1 MTKVTGF
8 LLHRI
13 LHTKICLTNSPQAIP
28 VVPTVLTYV
37 IYFELLLVLIL
48 LLIYCGCGKTTL
60 LRIIAGLEDVNSGT
74 IILQDKDI
82 TNLEP
87 SKRGFGIVF
96 QSYALFPN
104 MTAYNN
110 IAFPLKER
118 KVSKEKI
125 DNKVKEVLETVGL
138 TNEAHKYPK
147 ALSGGQQ
154 QRIAI
159 ARALA
164 LEPKFLLLDE
174 PMSALD
180 AKVRHKL
187 RMDIKRLQK
196 ELNITTIMVTHDQEE
211 AITMADKIAI
221 LNGGDIMQI
230 GTPEEIYQNPQNL
243 FTAQFI
249 GDTNCFDNGDSILTV
264 RPEYVQIEKSTK
276 ENYQG
281 IISNIEFRGNL
292 LRVEIKDKLNENF
305 IISDVSIKEWVNLNL
320 VEGDLVKISIDEKYY
335 LKYPK
340 VKGA

>member
-1 MTKVTGF
+1 
-8 LLHRI
+8 
-13 LHTKICLTNSPQAIP
+13 
-28 VVPTVLTYV
+28 
-37 IYFELLLVLIL
+37 
-48 LLIYCGCGKTTL
+48 
-60 LRIIAGLEDVNSGT
+60 
-74 IILQDKDI
+74 
-82 TNLEP
+82 
-87 SKRGFGIVF
+87 
-96 QSYALFPN
+96 
-104 MTAYNN
+104 
-110 IAFPLKER
+110 
-118 KVSKEKI
+118 
-125 DNKVKEVLETVGL
+125 
-138 TNEAHKYPK
+138 
-147 ALSGGQQ
+147 
-154 QRIAI
+154 
-159 ARALA
+159 
-164 LEPKFLLLDE
+164 
-174 PMSALD
+174 MSALD

-264 RPEYVQIEKSTK
+264 RPEYVQIEKATK

>member
-1 MTKVTGF
+1 MSYLKINNVFKSYDQKRVLNNISLDIEEGEF
-8 LLHRI
+8 L
-13 LHTKICLTNSPQAIP
+13 CLLGPS
-28 VVPTVLTYV
+28 
-37 IYFELLLVLIL
+37 
-48 LLIYCGCGKTTL
+48 GCGKTTL

-196 ELNITTIMVTHDQEE
+196 ELNITTIMVTHDLEE

>member
-1 MTKVTGF
+1 VLNNISLDIEEGEF
-8 LLHRI
+8 L
-13 LHTKICLTNSPQAIP
+13 CLLGPS
-28 VVPTVLTYV
+28 
-37 IYFELLLVLIL
+37 
-48 LLIYCGCGKTTL
+48 GCGKTTL

>member
-1 MTKVTGF
+1 MSYLKINNVFKSYDQKKVLNNISLDIEEGEF
-8 LLHRI
+8 L
-13 LHTKICLTNSPQAIP
+13 CLLGPS
-28 VVPTVLTYV
+28 
-37 IYFELLLVLIL
+37 
-48 LLIYCGCGKTTL
+48 GCGKTTL

-196 ELNITTIMVTHDQEE
+196 ELNITTVMVTHDQEE

>member
-1 MTKVTGF
+1 MTKKVLNNISLDIEEGEF
-8 LLHRI
+8 L
-13 LHTKICLTNSPQAIP
+13 CLLGPS
-28 VVPTVLTYV
+28 
-37 IYFELLLVLIL
+37 
-48 LLIYCGCGKTTL
+48 GCGKTTL

>member
-1 MTKVTGF
+1 MSYLKINNVLKSYDQKKVLNNISLDIEEGEF
-8 LLHRI
+8 L
-13 LHTKICLTNSPQAIP
+13 CLLGPS
-28 VVPTVLTYV
+28 
-37 IYFELLLVLIL
+37 
-48 LLIYCGCGKTTL
+48 GCGKTTL

>member
-1 MTKVTGF
+1 MDIEEGEF
-8 LLHRI
+8 L
-13 LHTKICLTNSPQAIP
+13 CLLGPS
-28 VVPTVLTYV
+28 
-37 IYFELLLVLIL
+37 
-48 LLIYCGCGKTTL
+48 GCGKTTL

>member
-1 MTKVTGF
+1 MSYLKINNVFKSYDQKRVLNNISLDIEEGEF
-8 LLHRI
+8 L
-13 LHTKICLTNSPQAIP
+13 CLLGPS
-28 VVPTVLTYV
+28 
-37 IYFELLLVLIL
+37 
-48 LLIYCGCGKTTL
+48 GCGKTTL
-60 LRIIAGLEDVNSGT
+60 LRIIAGLEDVNSGA

-264 RPEYVQIEKSTK
+264 RPEYVQIEKATK

-320 VEGDLVKISIDEKYY
+320 VEGELVKISIDEKYY

>member
-1 MTKVTGF
+1 MSYLKIKNVFKSYDQKRVLNNISLDIEEGEF
-8 LLHRI
+8 L
-13 LHTKICLTNSPQAIP
+13 CLLGPS
-28 VVPTVLTYV
+28 
-37 IYFELLLVLIL
+37 
-48 LLIYCGCGKTTL
+48 GCGKTTL
-60 LRIIAGLEDVNSGT
+60 LRIIAGLEDVNSGA

-264 RPEYVQIEKSTK
+264 RPEYVQIEKATK

>member
-1 MTKVTGF
+1 MSYLKINNVFKSYDQKKVLNNISLDIEEGEF
-8 LLHRI
+8 L
-13 LHTKICLTNSPQAIP
+13 CLLGPS
-28 VVPTVLTYV
+28 
-37 IYFELLLVLIL
+37 
-48 LLIYCGCGKTTL
+48 GCGKTTL

-164 LEPKFLLLDE
+164 TRPAIILADE
-174 PMSALD
+174 PTGNLDSKTSDEVMSIL
-180 AKVRHKL
+180 KSMSKKYSQTLV
-187 RMDIKRLQK
+187 MI
-196 ELNITTIMVTHDQEE
+196 THDDSIAQ
-211 AITMADKIAI
+211 MADRVIFIEDGRVSKV
-221 LNGGDIMQI
+221 GDK
-230 GTPEEIYQNPQNL
+230 N
-243 FTAQFI
+243 
-249 GDTNCFDNGDSILTV
+249 D
-264 RPEYVQIEKSTK
+264 
-276 ENYQG
+276 
-281 IISNIEFRGNL
+281 
-292 LRVEIKDKLNENF
+292 
-305 IISDVSIKEWVNLNL
+305 
-320 VEGDLVKISIDEKYY
+320 
-335 LKYPK
+335 
-340 VKGA
+340 

>member
-1 MTKVTGF
+1 MSYLKINNVFKSYDQKRVLNNISLDIEEGEF
-8 LLHRI
+8 L
-13 LHTKICLTNSPQAIP
+13 CLLGPS
-28 VVPTVLTYV
+28 
-37 IYFELLLVLIL
+37 
-48 LLIYCGCGKTTL
+48 GCGKTTL

-320 VEGDLVKISIDEKYY
+320 VEGDLVKISIEEKYY

>member
-1 MTKVTGF
+1 MSYLKINNVFKNYDQKRVLNNISLDIEEGEF
-8 LLHRI
+8 L
-13 LHTKICLTNSPQAIP
+13 CLLGPS
-28 VVPTVLTYV
+28 
-37 IYFELLLVLIL
+37 
-48 LLIYCGCGKTTL
+48 GCGKTTL
-60 LRIIAGLEDVNSGT
+60 LRIIAGLEDVNSGA

-118 KVSKEKI
+118 KISKEKI
-125 DNKVKEVLETVGL
+125 DSKVKEVLEIVGL

-154 QRIAI
+154 QRVAI

-187 RMDIKRLQK
+187 RMDIKKLQK

>member
-1 MTKVTGF
+1 LSQNIIEIQGISKVYGD
-8 LLHRI
+8 
-13 LHTKICLTNSPQAIP
+13 N
-28 VVPTVLTYV
+28 TVLDNLSLNIRKNEFLT
-37 IYFELLLVLIL
+37 LLGPS
-48 LLIYCGCGKTTL
+48 GCGKTTL

>member
-1 MTKVTGF
+1 SYLKINNVFKSYDQKRVLNNISLDIEEGEF
-8 LLHRI
+8 L
-13 LHTKICLTNSPQAIP
+13 CLLGPS
-28 VVPTVLTYV
+28 
-37 IYFELLLVLIL
+37 
-48 LLIYCGCGKTTL
+48 GCGKTTL

-82 TNLEP
+82 TNLES

>member
-1 MTKVTGF
+1 
-8 LLHRI
+8 
-13 LHTKICLTNSPQAIP
+13 
-28 VVPTVLTYV
+28 
-37 IYFELLLVLIL
+37 
-48 LLIYCGCGKTTL
+48 
-60 LRIIAGLEDVNSGT
+60 
-74 IILQDKDI
+74 
-82 TNLEP
+82 
-87 SKRGFGIVF
+87 
-96 QSYALFPN
+96 

-196 ELNITTIMVTHDQEE
+196 ELNITTVMVTHDQEE

>member
-1 MTKVTGF
+1 MSYLKIKNVFKNYDQKRVLNNISLDIEEGEF
-8 LLHRI
+8 L
-13 LHTKICLTNSPQAIP
+13 CLLGPS
-28 VVPTVLTYV
+28 
-37 IYFELLLVLIL
+37 
-48 LLIYCGCGKTTL
+48 GCGKTTL
-60 LRIIAGLEDVNSGT
+60 LRIIAGLEDVNSGD

-118 KVSKEKI
+118 KISKEKI
-125 DNKVKEVLETVGL
+125 DNKVKEVLEIVGL

-180 AKVRHKL
+180 ARVRHKL

>member
-1 MTKVTGF
+1 MSYLKINNVFKSYDQKKVLNNISLDIEEGEF
-8 LLHRI
+8 L
-13 LHTKICLTNSPQAIP
+13 CLLGPS
-28 VVPTVLTYV
+28 
-37 IYFELLLVLIL
+37 
-48 LLIYCGCGKTTL
+48 GCGKTTL

-74 IILQDKDI
+74 IILQYKDI

>member
-1 MTKVTGF
+1 MSYLKINNVFKSYDQKKVLNNISLDIEEGEF
-8 LLHRI
+8 L
-13 LHTKICLTNSPQAIP
+13 CLLGPS
-28 VVPTVLTYV
+28 
-37 IYFELLLVLIL
+37 
-48 LLIYCGCGKTTL
+48 GCGKTTL

-249 GDTNCFDNGDSILTV
+249 GDTNCFDKGDSILTV

>member
-1 MTKVTGF
+1 MSYLKINNVFKSYDQKKVLNNISLDIEEGEF
-8 LLHRI
+8 L
-13 LHTKICLTNSPQAIP
+13 CLLGPS
-28 VVPTVLTYV
+28 
-37 IYFELLLVLIL
+37 
-48 LLIYCGCGKTTL
+48 GCGKTTL

-249 GDTNCFDNGDSILTV
+249 GDTNCFDNGNSILTV

>member
-1 MTKVTGF
+1 MSYLKINNVFKSYDQKKVLNNISLDIEEGEF
-8 LLHRI
+8 L
-13 LHTKICLTNSPQAIP
+13 CLLGPS
-28 VVPTVLTYV
+28 
-37 IYFELLLVLIL
+37 
-48 LLIYCGCGKTTL
+48 GCGKPTL

>member
-1 MTKVTGF
+1 MSYLKINNVFKSYDQKRVLNNISLDIEEGEF
-8 LLHRI
+8 L
-13 LHTKICLTNSPQAIP
+13 CLLGPS
-28 VVPTVLTYV
+28 
-37 IYFELLLVLIL
+37 
-48 LLIYCGCGKTTL
+48 GCGKTTL

-164 LEPKFLLLDE
+164 REPKFLLLDE

>member
-1 MTKVTGF
+1 
-8 LLHRI
+8 
-13 LHTKICLTNSPQAIP
+13 
-28 VVPTVLTYV
+28 
-37 IYFELLLVLIL
+37 
-48 LLIYCGCGKTTL
+48 
-60 LRIIAGLEDVNSGT
+60 
-74 IILQDKDI
+74 
-82 TNLEP
+82 
-87 SKRGFGIVF
+87 
-96 QSYALFPN
+96 
-104 MTAYNN
+104 
-110 IAFPLKER
+110 
-118 KVSKEKI
+118 
-125 DNKVKEVLETVGL
+125 
-138 TNEAHKYPK
+138 
-147 ALSGGQQ
+147 
-154 QRIAI
+154 
-159 ARALA
+159 
-164 LEPKFLLLDE
+164 
-174 PMSALD
+174 MSALD

-221 LNGGDIMQI
+221 LNGGDIVQI

-264 RPEYVQIEKSTK
+264 RPEYVQIEKATK

>member
-1 MTKVTGF
+1 MSYLKINNVFKSYDQKKVLNNISLDIEEGEF
-8 LLHRI
+8 L
-13 LHTKICLTNSPQAIP
+13 CLLGPS
-28 VVPTVLTYV
+28 
-37 IYFELLLVLIL
+37 
-48 LLIYCGCGKTTL
+48 GCGKTTL

-82 TNLEP
+82 TNLES

>member
-1 MTKVTGF
+1 MSYLKINNVFKSYDQKKVLNNISLDIEEGEFLCLLGPSGF
-8 LLHRI
+8 
-13 LHTKICLTNSPQAIP
+13 
-28 VVPTVLTYV
+28 
-37 IYFELLLVLIL
+37 
-48 LLIYCGCGKTTL
+48 GKTTL

>member
-1 MTKVTGF
+1 MSYLKINNVFKSYDQKRVLNNISLDIEEGEF
-8 LLHRI
+8 L
-13 LHTKICLTNSPQAIP
+13 CLLGPS
-28 VVPTVLTYV
+28 
-37 IYFELLLVLIL
+37 
-48 LLIYCGCGKTTL
+48 GCGKTTL
-60 LRIIAGLEDVNSGT
+60 LRIIAGLEDVNSGA

-138 TNEAHKYPK
+138 INEAHKYPK

-164 LEPKFLLLDE
+164 FEPKFLLLDE

-264 RPEYVQIEKSTK
+264 RPEYVQIEKATK

>member
-1 MTKVTGF
+1 MSYLKIKNVFKNYDQKRVLNNISLDIEEGEF
-8 LLHRI
+8 L
-13 LHTKICLTNSPQAIP
+13 CLLGPS
-28 VVPTVLTYV
+28 
-37 IYFELLLVLIL
+37 
-48 LLIYCGCGKTTL
+48 GCGKTTL
-60 LRIIAGLEDVNSGT
+60 LRIIAGLEDVNSGD

-118 KVSKEKI
+118 KISKEKI
-125 DNKVKEVLETVGL
+125 DNKVKEVLEIVGL

-187 RMDIKRLQK
+187 RMDIKMLQK

-320 VEGDLVKISIDEKYY
+320 VESDLVKISIDEKYY

>member
-1 MTKVTGF
+1 MDIEEGEF
-8 LLHRI
+8 L
-13 LHTKICLTNSPQAIP
+13 CLLGPS
-28 VVPTVLTYV
+28 
-37 IYFELLLVLIL
+37 
-48 LLIYCGCGKTTL
+48 GCGKTTL

-82 TNLEP
+82 TNLES

>member
-1 MTKVTGF
+1 MDIEEGEF
-8 LLHRI
+8 L
-13 LHTKICLTNSPQAIP
+13 CLLGPS
-28 VVPTVLTYV
+28 
-37 IYFELLLVLIL
+37 
-48 LLIYCGCGKTTL
+48 GCGKTTL

-118 KVSKEKI
+118 KVSKGKI

-305 IISDVSIKEWVNLNL
+305 IISDASIKEWVNLNL

>member
-1 MTKVTGF
+1 MSYLKINNVFKSYDQKRVLNNISLDIEEGEF
-8 LLHRI
+8 L
-13 LHTKICLTNSPQAIP
+13 CLLGPS
-28 VVPTVLTYV
+28 
-37 IYFELLLVLIL
+37 
-48 LLIYCGCGKTTL
+48 GCGKTTL

-305 IISDVSIKEWVNLNL
+305 IISDASIKEWVNLNL

>member
-1 MTKVTGF
+1 MSYLKINNVFKSYDQKRVLNNISLDIEEGEF
-8 LLHRI
+8 L
-13 LHTKICLTNSPQAIP
+13 CLLGPS
-28 VVPTVLTYV
+28 
-37 IYFELLLVLIL
+37 
-48 LLIYCGCGKTTL
+48 GCGKTTL
-60 LRIIAGLEDVNSGT
+60 LRIIAGLEDVNSGA

-87 SKRGFGIVF
+87 SKIGFGIVF

-110 IAFPLKER
+110 IDFPLKER

-125 DNKVKEVLETVGL
+125 DNKVKEVLEIVGL

-320 VEGDLVKISIDEKYY
+320 VEGDLVKISIDEEYY

>member
-1 MTKVTGF
+1 MSYLKINNVFKSYDPKRVLNNISLDIEEGEF
-8 LLHRI
+8 L
-13 LHTKICLTNSPQAIP
+13 CLLGPS
-28 VVPTVLTYV
+28 
-37 IYFELLLVLIL
+37 
-48 LLIYCGCGKTTL
+48 GCGKTTL

>member
-1 MTKVTGF
+1 MFKSYDQKRVLNNISLDIEEGEF
-8 LLHRI
+8 L
-13 LHTKICLTNSPQAIP
+13 CLLGPS
-28 VVPTVLTYV
+28 
-37 IYFELLLVLIL
+37 
-48 LLIYCGCGKTTL
+48 GCGKTTL

>member
-1 MTKVTGF
+1 MTYLKINNVFKSYDQKKVLNNISLDIEEGEF
-8 LLHRI
+8 L
-13 LHTKICLTNSPQAIP
+13 CLLGPS
-28 VVPTVLTYV
+28 
-37 IYFELLLVLIL
+37 
-48 LLIYCGCGKTTL
+48 GCGKTTL

>member
-1 MTKVTGF
+1 MSYLKINNVFKSYDQKKVLNNISLDIEEGEF
-8 LLHRI
+8 L
-13 LHTKICLTNSPQAIP
+13 CLLGPS
-28 VVPTVLTYV
+28 
-37 IYFELLLVLIL
+37 
-48 LLIYCGCGKTTL
+48 GCGKTTL

-118 KVSKEKI
+118 KVSKGKI

-305 IISDVSIKEWVNLNL
+305 IISDASIKEWVNLNL

>member
-1 MTKVTGF
+1 MSYLKINNVFKSYDQKRVLNNISLDIEEGEF
-8 LLHRI
+8 L
-13 LHTKICLTNSPQAIP
+13 CLLGPS
-28 VVPTVLTYV
+28 
-37 IYFELLLVLIL
+37 
-48 LLIYCGCGKTTL
+48 GCGKTIL

>member
-1 MTKVTGF
+1 MSYLKINNVFKSYDQKKVLNNISLDIEEGEF
-8 LLHRI
+8 L
-13 LHTKICLTNSPQAIP
+13 CLLGPS
-28 VVPTVLTYV
+28 
-37 IYFELLLVLIL
+37 
-48 LLIYCGCGKTTL
+48 GCGKTTL

-264 RPEYVQIEKSTK
+264 RPEYVQIEKSAK

-305 IISDVSIKEWVNLNL
+305 IISDISIKEWVNLNL